1 MIDFIF
7 RLFVLCFACRILEK
21 QIRKCM
27 VEWGVCSS
35 IYISPGGERENRREK
50 ASDGTYLFFSLSDK
64 FGLVFI
70 SIKGIEYTSIKA
82 LSCPLSDGERGKRKM
97 MLLNQI
103 KKKRKQVHHSM
114 M

>member
-21 QIRKCM
+21 QIRKCI
-27 VEWGVCSS
+27 VKWGVCSP

-50 ASDGTYLFFSLSDK
+50 ASDGTYLFFSLSEK

-70 SIKGIEYTSIKA
+70 SIKGIQYTSIKA

-97 MLLNQI
+97 MLMNQI
-103 KKKRKQVHHSM
+103 KKKRKQVHRSM